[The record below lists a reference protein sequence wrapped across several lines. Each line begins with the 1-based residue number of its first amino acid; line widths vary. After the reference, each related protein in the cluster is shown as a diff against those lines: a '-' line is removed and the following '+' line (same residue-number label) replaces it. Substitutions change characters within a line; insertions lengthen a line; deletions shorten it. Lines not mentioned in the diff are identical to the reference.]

1 MANNKLKVPQ
11 DGIALCLSGG
21 GFRATLFH
29 VGTLWRLNEFGYLPK
44 LDRVSS
50 VSGGSIAAGWLGL
63 NWKKLD
69 FDGAGVARNFI
80 EIFVDPLLS
89 FTSKKLDAWII
100 VFGILNPFSSISKK
114 LILSY
119 KNNLFGG
126 ATLQDLPDTPHF
138 VFNAS
143 NAQTGSL
150 FRFSKH
156 FMADYRVGMM
166 KDPTIELAVAV
177 AASSAFPPFLSPV
190 KLNLD
195 YPSFR
200 PDPKADLQ
208 REPFNSRI
216 ILLDGGV
223 YDNLGLETIQKNY
236 STILVSDAGGKMQP
250 IPKPK
255 LFWGLQAFRV
265 LNMMD
270 NQVRSLR
277 KRDIVDMFTLRNELI
292 NHMRETQKMIDE
304 DILKRVSRMGAYWGT
319 YVDIR
324 DYDSGSNV
332 LNCPYEKTQEL
343 ANLPTR
349 LWKFSSQNQER
360 LINWGYAICDAAMR
374 KYVNSNLPNNA
385 KFPYSIGVG

>member
-1 MANNKLKVPQ
+1 MANNKLKIPE

-29 VGTLWRLNEFGYLPK
+29 IGTLLRLNEFGYLPK
-44 LDRVSS
+44 LDRISS

-69 FDGAGVARNFI
+69 FDNVGVARNFI
-80 EIFVDPLLS
+80 EIFVNPLRS
-89 FTSKKLDAWII
+89 FTSKKLDAWIVI
-100 VFGILNPFSSISKK
+100 FGILNPFSSISVK
-114 LILSY
+114 LIQSY
-119 KNNLFGG
+119 RNKLFGG
-126 ATLQDLPDTPHF
+126 STLQDLPDKPYF

-156 FMADYRVGMM
+156 YMADHRVGMM
-166 KDPTIELAVAV
+166 NDPTIELAVAV
-177 AASSAFPPFLSPV
+177 AASSAFPPFLSPI

-195 YPSFR
+195 RPSFR
-200 PDPKADLQ
+200 QDPKADLQ
-208 REPFNSRI
+208 REPFTSRI

-250 IPKPK
+250 EPKPNF
-255 LFWGLQAFRV
+255 FWGIQAFRV

-277 KRDIVDMFTLRNELI
+277 KRDIIDMFTLRNELI
-292 NHMRETQKMIDE
+292 NHMHETQKTIDE
-304 DILKRVSRMGAYWGT
+304 DVLKRVSRKGAYWGT
-319 YVDIR
+319 YVDIS
-324 DYDSGSNV
+324 DYDSGNTV
-332 LNCPYEKTQEL
+332 LNCPYEKTREL

-349 LWKFSSQNQER
+349 LWEFSRQHQER

-374 KYVNSNLPNNA
+374 RYVDPSLPNNA
-385 KFPYSIGVG
+385 KFPYSDGVG